1 MTASPA
7 TPRAH
12 SPLLPGPGL
21 ELLALNT
28 ATTKNWTLAD
38 AVAGCVE
45 AGIAGIGLWRDRVAE
60 TGLDQAARLVR
71 DAGLTVTSLCRGG
84 FFAAPDAIED
94 NRRAVDEAAALG
106 TDTLVLVC
114 GGLPDGSRDLPAARR
129 TVAEGIAALAPYAE
143 AHGVRLA
150 IEPLHP
156 MFCAD
161 RAVVST
167 LGQALDLAEQAGH
180 GTGVVVDTYHVW
192 WDPELETQIARAGAA
207 GLIHAFQVCDWLLPL
222 PADAL
227 LGRGHVGDGS
237 IDIPRIAALVAEAG
251 YQGWTEVEI
260 FNQEVWDTPGTETL
274 RTLTERHRR
283 FLAAGA
289 PACH

>member
-1 MTASPA
+1 MQSRANPA
-7 TPRAH
+7 
-12 SPLLPGPGL
+12 PGL
-21 ELLALNT
+21 ERLSLNT
-28 ATTKNWTLAD
+28 ATTKQWTLAE
-38 AVAGCVE
+38 AVAGCTA

-60 TGLDQAARLVR
+60 AGLDQAARLVR
-71 DAGLTVTSLCRGG
+71 EAGLTVTSLCRGG
-84 FFAAPDAIED
+84 FFTGPDSAEDIAAD

-114 GGLPDGSRDLPAARR
+114 GGLPSGSKDLPAARR
-129 TVAEGIAALAPYAE
+129 SVADGIAALAPYAE

-167 LGQALDLAEQAGH
+167 LGQAVDLAEQAGH

-192 WDPELETQIARAGAA
+192 WDPEVERQIARAGTA
-207 GLIHAFQVCDWLLPL
+207 GMIHAFQVCDWLLPL

-237 IDIPRIAALVAEAG
+237 IDIPRLARLVAEAG

-260 FNQEVWDTPGTETL
+260 FNQEVWDTPGEETL
-274 RTLTERHRR
+274 RTLTE
-283 FLAAGA
+283 
-289 PACH
+289 CHYTYLTGTQELEPSP